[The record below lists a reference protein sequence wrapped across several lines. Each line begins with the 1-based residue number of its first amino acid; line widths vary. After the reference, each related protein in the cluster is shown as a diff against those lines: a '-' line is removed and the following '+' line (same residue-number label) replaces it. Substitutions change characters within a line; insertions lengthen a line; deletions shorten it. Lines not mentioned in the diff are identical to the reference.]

1 MTFRLLVRLT
11 HIERHRMRRIP
22 FGFALAVSLAGA
34 PALAQQART
43 EGTAGPAGEKD
54 VLAVVNALFTALKA
68 KDTAKMRSL
77 HEPDT
82 RLVFTAIADGQP
94 RIRTVPLDEF
104 LQVIARSE
112 SALEERIFE
121 PQVRIDDNLAT
132 VWNRYE
138 FLVDGKPDHCG
149 VDAFQLARFA
159 DGWKVIAIADTQRP
173 CAGAATR

>member
-1 MTFRLLVRLT
+1 
-11 HIERHRMRRIP
+11 MRRIP
-22 FGFALAVSLAGA
+22 LGFALAASLTGA
-34 PALAQQART
+34 PALAQQARAG
-43 EGTAGPAGEKD
+43 GTVGAGEQD

-68 KDTAKMRSL
+68 KDTARMRSL
-77 HEPDT
+77 HEPGT
-82 RLVFTAIADGQP
+82 RLVFTATRDGQP
-94 RIRTVPLDEF
+94 RIRTVSLNEF
-104 LQVIARSE
+104 LQIIARS
-112 SALEERIFE
+112 ATAIEERIFD

-173 CAGAATR
+173 CTEPE

>member
-1 MTFRLLVRLT
+1 
-11 HIERHRMRRIP
+11 MRRIS
-22 FGFALAVSLAGA
+22 FGFALAVSIAGT
-34 PALAQQART
+34 PAVAQQAT
-43 EGTAGPAGEKD
+43 TGGTAGAAGEQE

-77 HEPDT
+77 HEPGA
-82 RLVFTAIADGQP
+82 RLVLTATRDGRP
-94 RIRTVPLDEF
+94 RIRPVPLDEF
-104 LQVIARSE
+104 LQIIARNE
-112 SALEERIFE
+112 SAIEERIFE

-173 CAGAATR
+173 CEGAATR

>member
-1 MTFRLLVRLT
+1 
-11 HIERHRMRRIP
+11 MRRISL
-22 FGFALAVSLAGA
+22 GCALAVSLAGA
-34 PALAQQART
+34 PAVAQQTTTGGAT
-43 EGTAGPAGEKD
+43 GTAGEQA
-54 VLAVVNALFTALKA
+54 VLAVVKALFTALKA

-77 HEPDT
+77 HEPGA
-82 RLVFTAIADGQP
+82 RLVFTATRDGQP
-94 RIRTVPLDEF
+94 RIRSVPLDDF
-104 LQVIARSE
+104 LQNIARSE
-112 SALEERIFE
+112 SAIEERIFE

-173 CAGAATR
+173 CEGAAPE

>member
-1 MTFRLLVRLT
+1 
-11 HIERHRMRRIP
+11 MRRISL
-22 FGFALAVSLAGA
+22 GCALALWLAGA
-34 PALAQQART
+34 PAVAQQKTTGRAT
-43 EGTAGPAGEKD
+43 GTAGEQD
-54 VLAVVNALFTALKA
+54 VLGVIGALFTALKA

-77 HEPDT
+77 HDSGA
-82 RLVFTAIADGQP
+82 RLVLTSTRDGQP
-94 RIRTVPLDEF
+94 RIRSVPLDEF
-104 LQVIARSE
+104 LGIIARNE
-112 SALEERIFE
+112 SAIEERIFE

-173 CAGAATR
+173 CEGASGRQ